1 MKKRLI
7 KKEKKKQYQRSVATL
22 LQTIVFNPGSVDVSE
37 ETSTEVLL
45 DLLEGRY
52 LEVKEWLSNTFS
64 FEEVENLLDCI
75 DYSFPY
81 GKLVKRL
88 QKRPLGWV
96 RNSDLAL
103 WRDHYLST
111 RRFEIR
117 YIREWLE
124 EWGTTVDFANST
136 MEWVNS
142 MDD

>member
-7 KKEKKKQYQRSVATL
+7 KKEKKKQYQRSVAAL
-22 LQTIVFNPGSVDVSE
+22 LQTIIFNPGCIDVSE

-52 LEVKEWLSNTFS
+52 LEVLEWLSSTFS

-88 QKRPLGWV
+88 QKRPLGRV
-96 RNSDLAL
+96 KNSDLAL

-111 RRFEIR
+111 GRFEIR

-124 EWGTTVDFANST
+124 EEWGTSV
-136 MEWVNS
+136 